1 MNKMSKMILTECSGE
16 DRKEAENFIK
26 DAYASA
32 YGANLEFFMP
42 RLMKLRNN
50 HNELLAACGMRS
62 AKDDRLFLEKYI
74 DKPIEQIIRE
84 STGEDAKRNQIVE
97 IGNLAVSANGIVRK
111 TIIAVINRLYEEG
124 YDWVAFTGTKK
135 LLNSFRSLGL
145 DPVQICKA
153 DPERL
158 DIESRMNWGSYFDN
172 EPVVMIGNIQYG

>member
-1 MNKMSKMILTECSGE
+1 MILTECSGE